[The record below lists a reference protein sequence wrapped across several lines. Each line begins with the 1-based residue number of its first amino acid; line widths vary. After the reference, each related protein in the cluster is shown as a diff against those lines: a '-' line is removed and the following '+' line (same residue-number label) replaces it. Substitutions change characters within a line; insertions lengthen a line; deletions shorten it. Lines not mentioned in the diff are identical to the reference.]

1 MHRLAALILLGALFV
16 PATLQ
21 PFSDREQ
28 ISVSEKRVRAAM
40 PTWPKRTSEWS
51 TFPTDLDR
59 YLRDHFGLR
68 DPLATGWSLLKYELR
83 YTPRVAVG
91 REGWLFFPQYWDRK
105 YGASDCRA
113 LAEEV
118 RSLAGRLDRLAAHAS
133 AHGVTILAAI
143 APDKETVYPEYMPQ
157 PVA

>member
-1 MHRLAALILLGALFV
+1 
-16 PATLQ
+16 
-21 PFSDREQ
+21 
-28 ISVSEKRVRAAM
+28 
-40 PTWPKRTSEWS
+40 
-51 TFPTDLDR
+51 
-59 YLRDHFGLR
+59 
-68 DPLATGWSLLKYELR
+68 ATGWSLLKYELR

-157 PVA
+157 PVAVRCDLYAELWAALGGKRMRTADLRGALEASKAKEQVYFRTDSHWNPVGGWLAARTLLE